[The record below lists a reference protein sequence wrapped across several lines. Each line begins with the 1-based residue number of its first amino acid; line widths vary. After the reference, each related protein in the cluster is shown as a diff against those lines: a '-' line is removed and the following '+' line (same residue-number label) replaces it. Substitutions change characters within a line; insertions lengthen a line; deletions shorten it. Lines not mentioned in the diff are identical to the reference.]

1 MSDNEIVVTEP
12 NDRAG
17 ARRRIRVAL
26 VASGVAVGLV
36 AGGVALY
43 ALGKREGL
51 EQARLAPT
59 PAPAA
64 QPAPV
69 PQAAMPTEA
78 EPSATGPIIPTAEL
92 DRVINI
98 PSPATVEA
106 VIAATREICAA
117 KGTEDHPITRGM
129 MIEMAESN
137 ITAYDAAA
145 KRGFKRLAKDET
157 CYRDATE
164 VLSRFAAEDAA
175 FEADSETAGD
185 PQ

>member
-1 MSDNEIVVTEP
+1 MSDDEIVVTEP

-17 ARRRIRVAL
+17 ARRRIRAAF

-36 AGGVALY
+36 AGSVALY
-43 ALGKREGL
+43 AFGKRDGL

-64 QPAPV
+64 QPASV
-69 PQAAMPTEA
+69 TQAAMPAEG

-92 DRVINI
+92 DGVINI
-98 PSPATVEA
+98 PIPATVEA

-117 KGTEDHPITRGM
+117 QGTDDNPITRGM
-129 MIEMAESN
+129 MIEMADSN
-137 ITAYDAAA
+137 IAAYDAAA

-157 CYRDATE
+157 CYRDAQD
-164 VLSRFAAEDAA
+164 VLTRFAAEDAA
-175 FEADSETAGD
+175 AEVDSETAGD
-185 PQ
+185 AQ

>member
-1 MSDNEIVVTEP
+1 MSDDEIVVTEP

-17 ARRRIRVAL
+17 ARRRIRAAL
-26 VASGVAVGLV
+26 VASGVAIGLV
-36 AGGVALY
+36 AGGLALY
-43 ALGKREGL
+43 ALGKRDGL
-51 EQARLAPT
+51 EQARLAPA

-69 PQAAMPTEA
+69 PQAAMPAEG

-92 DRVINI
+92 DGVINI
-98 PSPATVEA
+98 PTPATVEA

-117 KGTEDHPITRGM
+117 EGTEDHPITRGM
-129 MIEMAESN
+129 MIEMADSN

-145 KRGFKRLAKDET
+145 KRGFKRLPKDET
-157 CYRDATE
+157 CYRDAKA
-164 VLSRFAAEDAA
+164 VLAAFAAEDAA
-175 FEADSETAGD
+175 FEADSDTAGE